1 MFAYKFIDWNVTEET
16 HKIGWMRETFLSLFT
31 FFLLFA
37 ESFEPC
43 KFILV
48 NNFKI
53 KIKNNSIP
61 KTVNI
66 WKCSKI
72 LYFERRIL
80 ASIYLSWICVNFKLV
95 CTRGKKRL
103 KRIIPESKQVML
115 VCRIWG
121 DFSPFLWIFL
131 FFSKFSMMNFDR
143 EKKAKKQVSN
153 MFVNVYMSLDCP

>member
-1 MFAYKFIDWNVTEET
+1 MLQKKLIKLGEWGRLFC
-16 HKIGWMRETFLSLFT
+16 HLLFT